1 MYENNNKFEIRRRYT
16 RSSWQLC
23 KGTWTPRTFL
33 IEKAITAYFD
43 ELDELIADQ
52 RIAEITGGS
61 KNLIPL
67 EEVQKKTGINV

>member
-1 MYENNNKFEIRRRYT
+1 MKTTINLRLEEDTLAALDNYAKELER
-16 RSSWQLC
+16 
-23 KGTWTPRTFL
+23 PRTFL